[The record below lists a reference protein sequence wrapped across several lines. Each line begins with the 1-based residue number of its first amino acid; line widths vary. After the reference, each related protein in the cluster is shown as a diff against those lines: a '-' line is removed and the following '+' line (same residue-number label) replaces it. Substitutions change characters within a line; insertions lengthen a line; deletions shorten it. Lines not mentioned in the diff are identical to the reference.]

1 MDKRAYYAAEKGTYR
16 LYSIYTDNFTLCDGA
31 ELIEQPEFSSDF
43 SGLPYKYTRI
53 NTTSGF
59 YALYYVEPWAKWYC
73 YGPFKEYVPV
83 MAGYLFKDI
92 RTGKWGVGKYGEW
105 TLDEYA
111 LDYLKRARLTPT
123 KDILLPAQ
131 YEKIVSVLDSYR
143 DAYWALG
150 YKNKS
155 DVRWYCYDGNQ
166 WYGFDIDGNSM
177 EVNQTVLKQALN
189 MPVQTSIK
197 RNRNGMPNQRLGIE
211 EASVFMISHSNSD

>member
-1 MDKRAYYAAEKGTYR
+1 MKK
-16 LYSIYTDNFTLCDGA
+16 
-31 ELIEQPEFSSDF
+31 Q
-43 SGLPYKYTRI
+43 
-53 NTTSGF
+53 
-59 YALYYVEPWAKWYC
+59 
-73 YGPFKEYVPV
+73 
-83 MAGYLFKDI
+83 
-92 RTGKWGVGKYGEW
+92 KYGNKKVKRDGMIFDSQREADRW
-105 TLDEYA
+105 TYLCQLMDAGIITELDRQVTFE
-111 LDYLKRARLTPT
+111 
-123 KDILLPAQ
+123 LLPAQ

-143 DAYWALG
+143 DAHWALG